1 MTVVLRHLLFLHL
14 LLERL
19 LALPLVVVVLVS
31 LLQRLQRTTRWHV
44 LVLVSLSLLGLLDLL
59 QDLHFPCKGNLVMVL
74 VALVVLVLPVDLLVV
89 MGNLVVLANVMPLV
103 ALVVLVLLVDLFLL
117 ALGVTS
123 LRHLHRIPME
133 EDFFLL
139 LLLVLLGVP
148 MVNNMQAFSNLLLLL
163 VLLEL
168 LNLQAFSNLL
178 LLLLL
183 VFLVAMLVRTVRAKV
198 RVLFTGALEFL
209 ILHLVRRCP
218 NSEAKESLS
227 KPGGTNSLGMRQIFE
242 GLWLLVALPQQPGQ
256 APGLEMSLTGP

>member
-1 MTVVLRHLLFLHL
+1 MTVVLRHLLFLHI

-31 LLQRLQRTTRWHV
+31 LLQLQRTTRWHWHI
-44 LVLVSLSLLGLLDLL
+44 LVLLSLLGLLDLL
-59 QDLHFPCKGNLVMVL
+59 QDLHFPCKGNLFLVL

-103 ALVVLVLLVDLFLL
+103 ALVVLVLLVDLLL
-117 ALGVTS
+117 LPQS

-148 MVNNMQAFSNLLLLL
+148 VINNMQAFSNLLLLL

-183 VFLVAMLVRTVRAKV
+183 VFLVAMLPATLVRTV
-198 RVLFTGALEFL
+198 RVLFTLALEFL

-218 NSEAKESLS
+218 NSEAKESLIE
-227 KPGGTNSLGMRQIFE
+227 PGGTNSLGMRQIFE